1 MEDDVIREQRNVL
14 SGNVLGQTFFWMFM
28 GLLATG
34 LIAWYSYSS
43 GVVLELMPNFQMLAI
58 IELVVVLLFSF
69 LFKKLSATLVTVLY
83 FAYAIINGLTFS
95 TIFFVFQLDSIIS
108 LFLITAGMFGVLAYI
123 GIKTEKDLSNWGTI
137 LSVLLIAGLI
147 LSLINLFMGN
157 SMLELI
163 LDWVLLIVFGAVTI
177 YDINKIKRMEEYA
190 VMEPEKLYI
199 YGAMEIYLDFINI
212 FIRILSLFGKRNN

>member
-1 MEDDVIREQRNVL
+1 
-14 SGNVLGQTFFWMFM
+14 
-28 GLLATG
+28 
-34 LIAWYSYSS
+34 
-43 GVVLELMPNFQMLAI
+43 
-58 IELVVVLLFSF
+58 
-69 LFKKLSATLVTVLY
+69 
-83 FAYAIINGLTFS
+83 
-95 TIFFVFQLDSIIS
+95 
-108 LFLITAGMFGVLAYI
+108 
-123 GIKTEKDLSNWGTI
+123 
-137 LSVLLIAGLI
+137 
-147 LSLINLFMGN
+147 MGN